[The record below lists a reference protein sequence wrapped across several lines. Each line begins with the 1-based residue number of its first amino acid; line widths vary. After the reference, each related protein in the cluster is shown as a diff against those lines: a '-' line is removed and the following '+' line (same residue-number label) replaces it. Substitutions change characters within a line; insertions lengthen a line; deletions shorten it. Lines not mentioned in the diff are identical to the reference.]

1 MPSERT
7 AADLSTVH
15 CRRRTFAPRRGR
27 AFRRSVPPATVARV
41 TRQHQVD
48 DSLPALPSPNATD
61 DERGEAIMA
70 RLVARSAPQL
80 RRLPSCLRRVW

>member
-1 MPSERT
+1 M
-7 AADLSTVH
+7 
-15 CRRRTFAPRRGR
+15 
-27 AFRRSVPPATVARV
+27 

-70 RLVARSAPQL
+70 RLVARSAP
-80 RRLPSCLRRVW
+80 PA